1 MKKITLLALFLF
13 VFGTHAQNHLIYGTN
28 FPAGGPPTGWTTQIL
43 GFEGETNWYYGDTY
57 LPPGSNFSAP
67 AAIFNDDISFDYNSW
82 VSLTSPAFD
91 TSGYDTVQLSFEY
104 ALSQTSDRMGYLSI
118 EVYNGTR
125 WVEIMMVYTNTAP
138 VNTGLL
144 DMTAHKNSAF
154 QVRYTYN
161 DQNSNT
167 WGAGVTDFKIQGTYS
182 VVPND
187 VVANAFPLTC
197 GQSLPG
203 TTISA
208 TQETGLPVCNGVD
221 GNTYGVWY
229 KFSDAM
235 NRSDVTISLCNS
247 TTDFD
252 SRLSVFK
259 GPADALTCVTAND
272 NTCGNLSS
280 VSFAYDG
287 YSDYYVLVS
296 GGGATMGDF
305 TINAA
310 CTRVA
315 PENDA
320 IANAI
325 DADQFEQPYT
335 HHAVPLIYATTE
347 ADFADLA
354 LTGCDTGEQQN
365 VFYKFTT
372 TAAGTAT
379 VSMGTPNAG
388 GLTLITFYTAD
399 NENAALADLTW
410 VNQPANACN
419 VLNATKSITT
429 VANQTYYVTVMQP
442 DTNSDVNI
450 VITGATTGTDA
461 FGIEGFTYYPNPV
474 KNELNVS
481 AKNTID
487 QLALYNLL
495 GQVVKEYKPNAIS
508 TTVSTDGLSA
518 GTYILK
524 AVSNGKT
531 GTYKIIKQ

>member
-1 MKKITLLALFLF
+1 MKKITLLTLLLF
-13 VFGTHAQNHLIYGTN
+13 VFGAHAQNHLIYGTN
-28 FPAGGPPTGWTTQIL
+28 FPAGGAPNGWTTQIL
-43 GFEGETNWYYGDTY
+43 GFEGETNWYFGDTY

-91 TSGYDTVQLSFEY
+91 TSGYDTLQLSFEY

-125 WVEIMMVYTNTAP
+125 WVEIMMVYINTLP

-167 WGAGVTDFKIQGTYS
+167 WGAGITDFKIEGTYN

-187 VVANAFPLTC
+187 LVANAFPLTC

-203 TTISA
+203 TTITA
-208 TQETGLPVCNGVD
+208 TQETGLPACNEVN
-221 GNTYGVWY
+221 GNTHGVWY
-229 KFSDAM
+229 KFSNPL
-235 NRSDVTISLCNS
+235 NRANVTVSLCNS
-247 TTDFD
+247 AVGFD
-252 SRLSVFK
+252 TRLSVFK
-259 GPADALTCVTAND
+259 GDIDSLTCVTAND
-272 NTCGNLSS
+272 DSCGSLSS
-280 VSFAYDG
+280 VTFAYDG
-287 YSDYYVLVS
+287 YSDYYILVS
-296 GGGATMGDF
+296 GEGDTTGDF
-305 TINAA
+305 TISAGCVN
-310 CTRVA
+310 VV

-320 IANAI
+320 IVNAI
-325 DADQFEQPYT
+325 DVDRFEQPYT

-354 LTGCDTGEQQN
+354 LTGCDTGQQQN

-372 TAAGTAT
+372 TASGTAT
-379 VSMGTPNAG
+379 VSMGTPNVG
-388 GLTLITFYTAD
+388 GLTLITFYTAAD
-399 NENAALADLTW
+399 ENASLANLTW
-410 VNQPANACN
+410 VNQTTNSCN
-419 VLNATKSITT
+419 VLAATKSITT

-450 VITGATTGTDA
+450 IITDDTAGTDN
-461 FGIEGFTYYPNPV
+461 FGLQGFSYYPNPV
-474 KNELNVS
+474 TNVLNVS
-481 AKNTID
+481 AKGTIS
-487 QLALYNLL
+487 QLSLYNLV
-495 GQVVKEYKPNAIS
+495 GQKVKEYAPNAIS
-508 TTVSTDGLSA
+508 TTVNTDGLST
-518 GTYILK
+518 GTYLLK
-524 AVSNGKT
+524 AIINGET